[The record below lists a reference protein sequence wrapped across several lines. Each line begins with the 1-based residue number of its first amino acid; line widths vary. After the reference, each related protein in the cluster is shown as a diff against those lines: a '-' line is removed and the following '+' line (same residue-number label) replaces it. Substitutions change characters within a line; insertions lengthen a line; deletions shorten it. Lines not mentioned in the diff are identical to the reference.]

1 MDKDSNTKSKENR
14 TPQGPLSGIKVIDW
28 TLWQFGPVAAMM
40 LGDLGADVIKVEAL
54 TGEQGRAMFTLSGID
69 RSLPGGRNSY
79 FEANQRNKR
88 SIALDLK
95 QPEGVDVVRNLVSE
109 SDIFLQN
116 YRKGVAE
123 RLGLGYEDL
132 KLVND
137 KIIYGSGSG
146 YGPEGPDAYKPA
158 LDTVGQAR
166 SGLMYATGSDG
177 DDPYPI
183 QGVVADQIGG
193 IMLSWGILAALYAR
207 QATGVGQR
215 VDASHLGSSIWLQG
229 LGVSMSML
237 TAHKPASE
245 TNLTA
250 KPSRDKAYN
259 PISNYYRC
267 KDGRW
272 LMLAN
277 LEADRYWP
285 TFSRAVGI
293 EGLAKDK
300 KFIDTVSRAKNNREL
315 IKLLDEVFAS
325 KTYKEWDDI
334 LSSAGDF
341 IYAPV
346 QQLMELWDDPQ
357 VQANK
362 YIVETDHPTLG
373 KVKLANHPIQYSETP
388 SSIRRVAPEIGEH
401 TEEILLEVG
410 YSWDDI
416 SNLQDKGVIL

>member
-166 SGLMYATGSDG
+166 SGLMYATGPDG

-285 TFSRAVGI
+285 TFSRALGI

-300 KFIDTVSRAKNNREL
+300 KFTDTVSRAKNNQEL

-325 KTYKEWDDI
+325 KTYEEWDGI

-416 SNLQDKGVIL
+416 SNLQDKNVIL

>member
-1 MDKDSNTKSKENR
+1 MDKDSNTHSLQNE
-14 TPQGPLSGIKVIDW
+14 TPKGPLSGIKVIDW

-54 TGEQGRAMFTLSGID
+54 SGEQGRAMFTLSGID

-95 QPEGVDVVRNLVSE
+95 QPEGVEVVRNLVSGA
-109 SDIFLQN
+109 DIFLQN

-132 KLVND
+132 KLIND
-137 KIIYGSGSG
+137 QIIYGSGSG
-146 YGPEGPDAYKPA
+146 YGPDGPDAYKPA

-166 SGLMYATGSDG
+166 SGLMYATGSEG

-193 IMLSWGILAALYAR
+193 IMLSWGVLAALYAR
-207 QATGVGQR
+207 QDTGVGQR

-245 TNLTA
+245 ANLTA
-250 KPSRDKAYN
+250 KPSRDNAYN
-259 PISNYYRC
+259 PISNYYKC

-285 TFSRAVGI
+285 TFASALGM
-293 EGLAKDK
+293 EALATDE
-300 KFIDTVSRAKNNREL
+300 KFIDTESRAKNNQEL
-315 IKLLDEVFAS
+315 IKLLDQTFES
-325 KTYKEWDDI
+325 KTYAEWDQI

-346 QQLMELWDDPQ
+346 QQLRELWDDPQ

-362 YIVETDHPTLG
+362 YIVETNHPTLG

-401 TEEILLEVG
+401 TEEILLETG

-416 SNLQDKGVIL
+416 ADLQDKGVIL

>member
-1 MDKDSNTKSKENR
+1 MDKDSNAKSKENR
-14 TPQGPLSGIKVIDW
+14 ATQGPLSGIKVIDW

-54 TGEQGRAMFTLSGID
+54 SGEQGRAMFTLSGID

-95 QPEGVDVVRNLVSE
+95 QPEGVNVVRNLVGDA
-109 SDIFLQN
+109 DIFLQN

-132 KLVND
+132 KAINN

-166 SGLMYATGSDG
+166 SGLMYATGPDG

-207 QATGVGQR
+207 EDTGVGQR

-285 TFSRAVGI
+285 TFAAALGI
-293 EGLAKDK
+293 EGLAKDE
-300 KFIDTVSRAKNNREL
+300 KFIDTASRAKNNQKL
-315 IKLLDEVFAS
+315 IKLLDEVF
-325 KTYKEWDDI
+325 
-334 LSSAGDF
+334 
-341 IYAPV
+341 
-346 QQLMELWDDPQ
+346 
-357 VQANK
+357 
-362 YIVETDHPTLG
+362 ET
-373 KVKLANHPIQYSETP
+373 
-388 SSIRRVAPEIGEH
+388 
-401 TEEILLEVG
+401 
-410 YSWDDI
+410 
-416 SNLQDKGVIL
+416 

>member
-1 MDKDSNTKSKENR
+1 MDKDSNTQSLQNG
-14 TPQGPLSGIKVIDW
+14 TPKGPLSGIKVIDW

-54 TGEQGRAMFTLSGID
+54 SGEQGRAMFTLSGID

-95 QPEGVDVVRNLVSE
+95 QPEGVEVVRNLVSDA
-109 SDIFLQN
+109 DIFLQN

-132 KLVND
+132 KLINNQ
-137 KIIYGSGSG
+137 IIYGSGSG

-193 IMLSWGILAALYAR
+193 IMLSWGVLAALYAR
-207 QATGVGQR
+207 QDTGVGQR

-245 TNLTA
+245 ANLTA

-259 PISNYYRC
+259 PISNYYKC

-285 TFSRAVGI
+285 TFAGALGI
-293 EGLAKDK
+293 EGLAKDE
-300 KFIDTVSRAKNNREL
+300 KFIDTESRAKNNQEL
-315 IKLLDEVFAS
+315 SKFLDEVFES
-325 KTYKEWDDI
+325 KTYDEWDGI

-362 YIVETDHPTLG
+362 YIVETNHPTLG

-401 TEEILLEVG
+401 TEEILIEAG

-416 SNLQDKGVIL
+416 ANLQDKGVIL

>member
-1 MDKDSNTKSKENR
+1 M
-14 TPQGPLSGIKVIDW
+14 
-28 TLWQFGPVAAMM
+28 
-40 LGDLGADVIKVEAL
+40 
-54 TGEQGRAMFTLSGID
+54 
-69 RSLPGGRNSY
+69 
-79 FEANQRNKR
+79 
-88 SIALDLK
+88 
-95 QPEGVDVVRNLVSE
+95 
-109 SDIFLQN
+109 
-116 YRKGVAE
+116 
-123 RLGLGYEDL
+123 GYEDL
-132 KLVND
+132 KLINNQ
-137 KIIYGSGSG
+137 IIYGSGSG

-193 IMLSWGILAALYAR
+193 IMLSWGVLAALYAR
-207 QATGVGQR
+207 QDTGVGQR

-245 TNLTA
+245 ANLTA

-259 PISNYYRC
+259 PISNYYKC

-285 TFSRAVGI
+285 TFAGALGI
-293 EGLAKDK
+293 EGLAKDE
-300 KFIDTVSRAKNNREL
+300 KFIDTESRAKNNQEL
-315 IKLLDEVFAS
+315 IKLLDEVFES
-325 KTYKEWDDI
+325 KTYDEWDGI

-362 YIVETDHPTLG
+362 YIVETNHPTLG

-401 TEEILLEVG
+401 TEEILIEAG

-416 SNLQDKGVIL
+416 ANLQDKGVIL

>member
-1 MDKDSNTKSKENR
+1 MDKDSNTQSLQNG
-14 TPQGPLSGIKVIDW
+14 TPKGPLSGIKVIDW

-54 TGEQGRAMFTLSGID
+54 SGEQGRAMFTLSGID

-95 QPEGVDVVRNLVSE
+95 QPEGVEVVRNLVSDA
-109 SDIFLQN
+109 DIFLQN

-132 KLVND
+132 KLINNQ
-137 KIIYGSGSG
+137 IIYGSGSG

-193 IMLSWGILAALYAR
+193 IMLSWGVLAALYAR
-207 QATGVGQR
+207 QDTGVGQR

-245 TNLTA
+245 
-250 KPSRDKAYN
+250 
-259 PISNYYRC
+259 
-267 KDGRW
+267 
-272 LMLAN
+272 AN
-277 LEADRYWP
+277 
-285 TFSRAVGI
+285 
-293 EGLAKDK
+293 
-300 KFIDTVSRAKNNREL
+300 
-315 IKLLDEVFAS
+315 LLDEVFES
-325 KTYKEWDDI
+325 KTYDEWDEI

-362 YIVETDHPTLG
+362 YIVETNHPTLG

-401 TEEILLEVG
+401 TEEILIEAG

-416 SNLQDKGVIL
+416 ANLQDKGVIL